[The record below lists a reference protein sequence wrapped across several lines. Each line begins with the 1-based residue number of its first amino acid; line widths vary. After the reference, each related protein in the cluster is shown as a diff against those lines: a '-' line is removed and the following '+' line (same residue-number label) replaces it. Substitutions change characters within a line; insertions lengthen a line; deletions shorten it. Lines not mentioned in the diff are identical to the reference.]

1 MLWQASCS
9 SAKFYHSIFL
19 FNSYNWEEYKKNSK
33 KYAPLETAIEQCIE
47 KNFGDHIHLV
57 F

>member
-19 FNSYNWEEYKKNSK
+19 FNSYNSK